1 MSLHRLDRRSP
12 IMHLANPPAPFP
24 SADLAEDVGKNDQ
37 YCGLDSHYDSS
48 KDIHKRL
55 YDASHTKHP
64 GKVFYIVVCRVAL
77 GHHIRNETGGV
88 FALGGRCRRE
98 LCQVPGTMPPVSPPS
113 LLASHNLRYREFIV
127 FHSKYIYPEVSLPR
141 PSPLRPC
148 LSAD

>member
-1 MSLHRLDRRSP
+1 M
-12 IMHLANPPAPFP
+12 
-24 SADLAEDVGKNDQ
+24 AEDVGKNDQ

-64 GKVFYIVVCRVAL
+64 GRVFYIVVCRVAL
-77 GHHIRNETGGV
+77 GHHIRNDTGAV

-98 LCQVPGTMPPVSPPS
+98 LCQVPGTMPPVNHHS
-113 LLASHNLRYREFIV
+113 LLATHIAAHTKLRYREFV
-127 FHSKYIYPEVSLPR
+127 AFHSKYIYPEVSCPRLPAR
-141 PSPLRPC
+141 PR